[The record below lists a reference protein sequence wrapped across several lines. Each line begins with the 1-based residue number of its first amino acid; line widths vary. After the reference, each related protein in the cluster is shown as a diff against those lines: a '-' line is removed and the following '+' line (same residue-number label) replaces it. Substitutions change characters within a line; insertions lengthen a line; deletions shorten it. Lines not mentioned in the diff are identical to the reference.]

1 MHLIGPAV
9 STKWH
14 WMNCHPFSGEVV
26 TTHYDSWSS
35 LPCGDGPITWIY
47 IDASDSSRSISYNQA
62 KVIVRKLIA
71 GLRAWGVQKGDC
83 VAIHSFNDIYYSM
96 LVLAINGA
104 GGVYTG
110 TNPSYTPMELGHH
123 IRASHAKFIISE
135 PEIIAPIQAAMKET
149 GIPESNLLV
158 FDVQGQT
165 VPAGL
170 KSWKGLF
177 SAGEEDWVR
186 FDDLKTC
193 EETAAARLFSSGTTG
208 LPKATT
214 LTHRNFIAQH
224 ELVFEIE
231 KRPYQIRRL
240 MALPMFH
247 AAAAPSTHWSPLK
260 GGHVV
265 HVMRRFDLVSFITNV
280 EKYQITDLAVV
291 PPIAVALV
299 MSPQVQERPYLKSVR
314 VASCGAA
321 PLSKE
326 VQEKLRVMLADGAP
340 CTQVWGMTETCCIA
354 TRFGAYEQDDTGSV
368 GRLIPNVEAKL
379 VDDDGNNISAYGV
392 RGEICVRGPTVTP
405 GYFENA
411 AANAS
416 SFDQDGWYH
425 TGDIAYCDKDTQK
438 WYIVDRKKELIK
450 VRGFQVAPP
459 ELEAVLLSHPL
470 IVDAAVI
477 GLSGVLPDSE
487 LPRAY
492 VTRRP
497 GTGDKLTEKEV
508 QDYLGQRLAKYK
520 ALTGGVRFM
529 DAIPKNASGKILKRV
544 LREEAQ
550 KEVKAGFRPKL

>member
-1 MHLIGPAV
+1 MP
-9 STKWH
+9 
-14 WMNCHPFSGEVV
+14 PYV
-26 TTHYDSWSS
+26 TNSADESQ
-35 LPCGDGPITWIY
+35 IY
-47 IDASDSSRSISYNQA
+47 NDASDPSRSISYNQA
-62 KVIVRKLIA
+62 RVIVRKLIA
-71 GLRAWGVQKGDC
+71 GLHAWGVQKGDC

-104 GGVYTG
+104 GGIYTG

-123 IRASHAKFIISE
+123 IRASQAKFIISE

-149 GIPESNLLV
+149 GLPESNLLV

-170 KSWKGLF
+170 KSWQGLF
-177 SAGEEDWVR
+177 SAGEEDWMR

-260 GGHVV
+260 GGHALY
-265 HVMRRFDLVSFITNV
+265 VMRRFDLMGFVQNV
-280 EKYQITDLAVV
+280 EKFQITDLQMV

-299 MSPQVQERPYLKSVR
+299 MTPQVQAHPYLKSVR
-314 VASCGAA
+314 IALCGAA
-321 PLSKE
+321 PLSKDL
-326 VQEKLRVMLADGAP
+326 QEKLRVMLAKDAP

-354 TRFGAYEQDDTGSV
+354 TKFGAYEQDDTGSV
-368 GRLIPNVEAKL
+368 GRLLPNIEAKL
-379 VDDDGNNISAYGV
+379 VDDEGKNISAYGV
-392 RGEICVRGPTVTP
+392 RGEMCVRGPTVTP
-405 GYFENA
+405 GYFNNA

-416 SFDQDGWYH
+416 SFDEDGWYH
-425 TGDIAYCDKDTQK
+425 TGDIAYCDKDTLK

-477 GLSGVLPDSE
+477 GVSGVLPDSE

-497 GTGDKLTEKEV
+497 GAGDKLTEQEV
-508 QDYLGQRLAKYK
+508 QEYLGQRLAKYK
-520 ALTGGVRFM
+520 ALTGGVKFM

-550 KEVKAGFRPKL
+550 KEVQAGFRPKL

>member
-1 MHLIGPAV
+1 MIFEPPSRVPLPTTDVI
-9 STKWH
+9 SYI
-14 WMNCHPFSGEVV
+14 FSDPP
-26 TTHYDSWSS
+26 YDHDQ
-35 LPCGDGPITWIY
+35 PVY
-47 IDASDSSRSISYNQA
+47 NDASDHSRSISYNQA
-62 KVIVRKLIA
+62 RVIVRKLIA
-71 GLRAWGVQKGDC
+71 GLHAWGVQKGDC

-104 GGVYTG
+104 GGIYTG
-110 TNPSYTPMELGHH
+110 TNPSYTPMELSHH
-123 IRASHAKFIISE
+123 IRASQAKFVISE

-158 FDVQGQT
+158 FDVHGQT

-170 KSWKGLF
+170 KSWQGLL
-177 SAGEEDWVR
+177 SAGEEDWLR

-260 GGHVV
+260 GGQVLY
-265 HVMRRFDLVSFITNV
+265 VMRRFDLMGFVSNV
-280 EKYQITDLAVV
+280 EKFQITDLQMV
-291 PPIAVALV
+291 PPIAVAIV
-299 MSPQVQERPYLKSVR
+299 MTPQVQARPYLKSVR
-314 VASCGAA
+314 IALCGAA
-321 PLSKE
+321 PLSKD
-326 VQEKLRVMLADGAP
+326 VQEKLRVMLAKDAP
-340 CTQVWGMTETCCIA
+340 CT
-354 TRFGAYEQDDTGSV
+354 QDDTGSV
-368 GRLIPNVEAKL
+368 GRLLPNVEAKL
-379 VDDDGNNISAYGV
+379 VDDEGKNVSAYGV

-405 GYFENA
+405 GYFNNA
-411 AANAS
+411 AANAC
-416 SFDQDGWYH
+416 SFDEDGWYH
-425 TGDIAYCDKDTQK
+425 TGDIAYCDKDTLK

-470 IVDAAVI
+470 IIDAAVI

-497 GTGDKLTEKEV
+497 GTGDKLTEEEV
-508 QDYLGQRLAKYK
+508 QEYLGQRLAKYK
-520 ALTGGVRFM
+520 ALTGGVKFL